1 MQTQTFEE
9 QCRIENRCR
18 NEKWAWER
26 HCAEVRGEYIY
37 LDFCV
42 WCNCQGDTDYKL
54 RKNERA
60 FAEWLKRENRTLTE
74 YQRRWIAENHF
85 GWQFTWDS
93 EKNEWES
100 KKSGK

>member
-1 MQTQTFEE
+1 MQTQPFEE
-9 QCRIENRCR
+9 EISQIRAERHR
-18 NEKWAWER
+18 NEREQR
-26 HCAEVRGEYIY
+26 HLKEVRGEYIY

-42 WCNCQGDTDYKL
+42 WCNCYAEQETKQ
-54 RKNERA
+54 NEKA

-85 GWQFTWDS
+85 GWRFTWNE

-100 KKSGK
+100 KKA

>member
-1 MQTQTFEE
+1 METKTFQE
-9 QCRIENRCR
+9 QIRIENRCR

-26 HCAEVRGEYIY
+26 HLKEVRGEYIY

-42 WCNCQGDTDYKL
+42 WCNCYAEQETK
-54 RKNERA
+54 RNERA

-85 GWQFTWDS
+85 GWQFTWNE

-100 KKSGK
+100 RKL

>member
-1 MQTQTFEE
+1 METQTFEE
-9 QCRIENRCR
+9 QIIIENRSR

-26 HCAEVRGEYIY
+26 HLREVRGEDIY
-37 LDFCV
+37 TDFCV

-54 RKNERA
+54 RNNERA
-60 FAEWLKRENRTLTE
+60 FAEWLKQENRTLTE

-85 GWQFTWDS
+85 GWQFTWNE

-100 KKSGK
+100 RKV